1 MNIKECE
8 RMAADVGGEVGMSN
22 VNRWVARKYS
32 IDGETVY
39 MVTGGVLD
47 SRDAVIDRL
56 HEQFPDVVVPE
67 KADVRPYRVEGARFV
82 PRAYYII
89 PMFAGTQVWK
99 RQFESDAES
108 DGPYYAYRT
117 VTGRI
122 PFKHRWHLLAI
133 GIIAGIIGLTGIGV
147 LMFQGIGVLIFQLR
161 FHPLLLGA
169 LALAGFCLRLY
180 YARSKTCHLTEIV
193 DEHGVAFNDM
203 YAMSKVNGKEHLNS
217 DHGHVIPSSVPRL
230 SGTVL
235 AKSGEGE
242 PPTIYSDAE
251 LSGMFSSGRWA
262 SEPLNNFREEDVRV
276 GDFAPD
282 AASVARDLEKLLP
295 SDDCSIT
302 ETLSMLSPAEIEKLR
317 MALSKMNARIKTQSA
332 G

>member
-1 MNIKECE
+1 
-8 RMAADVGGEVGMSN
+8 MAADVGGEVGMSN

-47 SRDAVIDRL
+47 SRDAVIDHL

-89 PMFAGTQVWK
+89 PMFAGTQCWK
-99 RQFESDAES
+99 KRFKADAAS

-133 GIIAGIIGLTGIGV
+133 GIIAGIIGLTIIG
-147 LMFQGIGVLIFQLR
+147 IFQLR
-161 FHPLLLGA
+161 FDPLLLSA
-169 LALAGFCLRLY
+169 LVPAGFCLSLY
-180 YARSKTCHLTEIV
+180 YIRSKTCHLTEIV

-217 DHGHVIPSSVPRL
+217 EYGNVIPSSVPRL

-242 PPTIYSDAE
+242 PPTIYSDDE
-251 LSGMFSSGRWA
+251 LAGMFSSGCWTR
-262 SEPLNNFREEDVRV
+262 SPMSNLREEDVRV

-295 SDDCSIT
+295 ADGCSIT
-302 ETLSMLSPAEIEKLR
+302 EALSVLSPAEIEKLR

>member
-1 MNIKECE
+1 
-8 RMAADVGGEVGMSN
+8 MAADVGGEVGMSN

-47 SRDAVIDRL
+47 SRDAVIDHL
-56 HEQFPDVVVPE
+56 HERFPDVIVPE

-99 RQFESDAES
+99 RQFESDAGS

-117 VTGRI
+117 VIGRI

-133 GIIAGIIGLTGIGV
+133 SIIAGIIGLTGIGV
-147 LMFQGIGVLIFQLR
+147 LIFQLR
-161 FHPLLLGA
+161 FDPLVLSP
-169 LALAGFCLRLY
+169 LALAGFCLSLY
-180 YARSKTCHLTEIV
+180 YARSKTCHLTEFV

-203 YAMSKVNGKEHLNS
+203 YAMSKVNGKKYL
-217 DHGHVIPSSVPRL
+217 DGTKGAVIPSSVPRL

-251 LSGMFSSGRWA
+251 LSHMFDVSSWA
-262 SEPLNNFREEDVRV
+262 SEPMSNFREEDVRV

-295 SDDCSIT
+295 PDDCSIT
-302 ETLSMLSPAEIEKLR
+302 EALSMLSPAEIERLR

-332 G
+332 GEPVS